1 MLPMSPVAPAAAAAA
16 TGAAAAGAG
25 KSRAVVAAAGE
36 APSLRASAVPFMP
49 GGSTAAPKPAAA
61 APAAAGAGAPVSSK
75 PVPGFSS
82 TGQPAA
88 TAPSAGASSSSAVPR
103 KPPAVDRRA
112 FLPPWLLIGAQ
123 SLGVQQQQP
132 AAVGPAAHALPA
144 SSSVQLP
151 RVSSVSSSTSSSV
164 EVAGD
169 AAAAS
174 LAAAAAA
181 ALKRPCHM
189 CKAAESAV
197 LLMPCKHM
205 VLCKACAEVCQA
217 NAGQLPAWNKPKCPR
232 ADCQAITTQY
242 VIVHHS

>member
-1 MLPMSPVAPAAAAAA
+1 V
-16 TGAAAAGAG
+16 
-25 KSRAVVAAAGE
+25 
-36 APSLRASAVPFMP
+36 
-49 GGSTAAPKPAAA
+49 
-61 APAAAGAGAPVSSK
+61 
-75 PVPGFSS
+75 
-82 TGQPAA
+82 Q
-88 TAPSAGASSSSAVPR
+88 
-103 KPPAVDRRA
+103 
-112 FLPPWLLIGAQ
+112 Q
-123 SLGVQQQQP
+123 QQQQP
-132 AAVGPAAHALPA
+132 AAVVPAAQASVA

-151 RVSSVSSSTSSSV
+151 RVSSSTSSSV
-164 EVAGD
+164 EIVGD

-174 LAAAAAA
+174 LAAAA

-217 NAGQLPAWNKPKCPR
+217 NAGQLPAWSKPKCPR